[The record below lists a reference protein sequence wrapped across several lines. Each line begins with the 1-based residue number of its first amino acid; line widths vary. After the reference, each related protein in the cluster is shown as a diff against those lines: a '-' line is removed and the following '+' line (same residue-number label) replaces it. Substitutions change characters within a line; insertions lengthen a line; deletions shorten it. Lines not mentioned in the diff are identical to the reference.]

1 MLIVYFYYGAIAVC
15 LILAIYTYFRLL
27 FVAYDR
33 GFGMLCAY
41 ILLPLIG
48 HLILF
53 IIDSRARWATLLL
66 VVSLAIAGGATYRFT
81 SPDFIES
88 ISTEAGDTQSNESP
102 PIDESESSNIHEF
115 EGYNIEQPKSD
126 KTIGEIIE
134 PEETKLSFVEVT
146 VSELKNY
153 VNSHARIKLKSGKEF
168 KGFILDAN
176 EEGGIIKVQLRGG
189 TAESTISYNRIDRA
203 AVFK

>member
-1 MLIVYFYYGAIAVC
+1 M
-15 LILAIYTYFRLL
+15 
-27 FVAYDR
+27 
-33 GFGMLCAY
+33 
-41 ILLPLIG
+41 
-48 HLILF
+48 
-53 IIDSRARWATLLL
+53 
-66 VVSLAIAGGATYRFT
+66 
-81 SPDFIES
+81 
-88 ISTEAGDTQSNESP
+88 
-102 PIDESESSNIHEF
+102 SESSNIHEF
-115 EGYNIEQPKSD
+115 EGYNIEQPNSD

-168 KGFILDAN
+168 KGFIVGAN
-176 EEGGIIKVQLRGG
+176 EEGVIIKVQLRGG